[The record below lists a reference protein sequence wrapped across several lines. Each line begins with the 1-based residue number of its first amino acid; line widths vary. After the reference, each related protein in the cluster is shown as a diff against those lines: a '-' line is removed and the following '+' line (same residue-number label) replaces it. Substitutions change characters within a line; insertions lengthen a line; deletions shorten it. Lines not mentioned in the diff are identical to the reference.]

1 MKELNEAQEKK
12 KRSNLFRISELG
24 SGKLGIYPR
33 INTFMAFKFMS
44 FPKKKKIGSLKLGHH
59 Y

>member
-1 MKELNEAQEKK
+1 MKELNEAQKK

-24 SGKLGIYPR
+24 SGKLEIYPR

-44 FPKKKKIGSLKLGHH
+44 FQKKKISSLKLGHH